1 MSLTVDKYQ
10 ISWPLNS
17 GPLNSGYVTKVSIYA
32 LKIRKKKKKKCC
44 SIIFIHKN
52 INIRSSI
59 NFTSKFS

>member
-32 LKIRKKKKKKCC
+32 LKIRKKKKKK
-44 SIIFIHKN
+44 K
-52 INIRSSI
+52 
-59 NFTSKFS
+59 KKK